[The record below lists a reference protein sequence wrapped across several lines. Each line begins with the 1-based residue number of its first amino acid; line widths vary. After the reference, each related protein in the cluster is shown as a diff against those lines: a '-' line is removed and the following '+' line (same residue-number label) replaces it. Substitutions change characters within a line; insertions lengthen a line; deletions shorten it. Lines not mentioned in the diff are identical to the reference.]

1 MEGMAEGRQTPRF
14 GIKDP
19 TDNAKKQLVTT
30 AQQADLQ
37 HHKNPLRARQMLAG
51 DLEQLAH
58 R

>member
-51 DLEQLAH
+51 DL
-58 R
+58 